1 MGPGQTID
9 ITLEENMISPKPQ
22 FFRAWFGQLSF
33 NLKFDGGDFKKWLHG
48 GWSWCVFFEKDK
60 TVLSF
65 HFSFLW
71 LSNFSG
77 FSGWIWSLTSWA
89 LQRRPGMTCH
99 LIDQG
104 SEDENFEPLPFVTE
118 LLLLLG
124 CILPYCCLDS
134 SSLKKGIGK
143 DWPKK

>member
-1 MGPGQTID
+1 
-9 ITLEENMISPKPQ
+9 
-22 FFRAWFGQLSF
+22 
-33 NLKFDGGDFKKWLHG
+33 
-48 GWSWCVFFEKDK
+48 
-60 TVLSF
+60 
-65 HFSFLW
+65 
-71 LSNFSG
+71 
-77 FSGWIWSLTSWA
+77 
-89 LQRRPGMTCH
+89 MTCH

-143 DWPKK
+143 D